1 MTRAS
6 GRDRL
11 LLMQVE
17 PDPPVEV
24 GEGVAEG
31 ADEDGL
37 PETEGDAVDG
47 EGEAGAESSCSHP
60 RTHCQNHPRSNIAT
74 GWAGESVGEPRVVD
88 LGGPSATCEKR
99 IQQSD
104 LRWGLRIPG
113 SVSE

>member
-37 PETEGDAVDG
+37 PPAFAGAEGVETDVGDTEETEGDAAEG
-47 EGEAGAESSCSHP
+47 EGAAGAEEDP
-60 RTHCQNHPRSNIAT
+60 EPAEDPVLEPPEANVAT
-74 GWAGESVGEPRVVD
+74 G
-88 LGGPSATCEKR
+88 GPGKVYVKP
-99 IQQSD
+99 
-104 LRWGLRIPG
+104 GL
-113 SVSE
+113 

>member
-17 PDPPVEV
+17 PDPPVEL

-37 PETEGDAVDG
+37 PETEGDAAEG
-47 EGEAGAESSCSHP
+47 EGAAGTEEDPEPAEDPVLEPPEA
-60 RTHCQNHPRSNIAT
+60 NVAT
-74 GWAGESVGEPRVVD
+74 G
-88 LGGPSATCEKR
+88 GPGK
-99 IQQSD
+99 
-104 LRWGLRIPG
+104 
-113 SVSE
+113 V